1 VDNSRPAKYKQP
13 VSNKR
18 GSQVVQTIT
27 FQDFVDAFRARGR
40 ENQFSYDALRL
51 IWDHLEEVDP
61 DGELDVIAICCD
73 FVEMSTT
80 ECMEQYPDI
89 PSVAEFDGDYD
100 QDEQDVFV
108 QDYLE
113 DRTTY
118 LGMGNDGHVFLQ
130 F

>member
-1 VDNSRPAKYKQP
+1 
-13 VSNKR
+13 
-18 GSQVVQTIT
+18 VVQTIT